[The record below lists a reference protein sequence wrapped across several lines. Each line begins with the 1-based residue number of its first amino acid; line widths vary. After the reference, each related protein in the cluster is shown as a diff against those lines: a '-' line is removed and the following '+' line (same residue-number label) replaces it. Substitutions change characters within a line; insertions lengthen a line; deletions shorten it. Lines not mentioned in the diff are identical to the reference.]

1 MKNKP
6 SSLYIHIPFCEH
18 ICSYCDFPKLQYF
31 TDLAEN
37 YLLHLKMEL
46 DSLKIAHQLETI
58 YIGGGTPT
66 ALEDCLFEKLLQIVA
81 PYTTNIKEYTIEAN
95 PESLSS
101 NKIKL
106 MEKYKVTR
114 LSLGVE
120 STDDNILRAI
130 NRHHTFADVKRVIK
144 EIKATSHLVVNVDL
158 ILGLPQC
165 DKKHFATDLNNIIN
179 LGVEHISCYSLTV
192 HPHTIFFLEHVEE
205 PNDDFS
211 RELYDLADKML
222 SRAGYLHYEVS
233 NWAQPDFLSLHNMT
247 YWQDEEYYGVGLGAS
262 GFINKY
268 RYSNTKSITE
278 YNQGHY
284 LASQELI
291 SYEDDKIYFIMLTLR
306 TIKGLSFKEYR
317 HRFGD
322 DFFALHQ
329 KSIARFVSEDLL
341 IIKED
346 TLAPTHQGM
355 MVLDQIIVQFISE

>member
-6 SSLYIHIPFCEH
+6 LSLYIHIPFCEH

-31 TDLAEN
+31 TDLAKK

-46 DSLKIAHQLETI
+46 DSLNITHQLETI

-66 ALEDCLFEKLLQIVA
+66 ALEDDLFEQLLQIVA
-81 PYTTNIKEYTIEAN
+81 PYASKIKEYTIEAN

-101 NKIKL
+101 NKIRL
-106 MEKYKVTR
+106 MEKYGVTR

-120 STDDNILRAI
+120 STDDQILKAI

-144 EIKATSHLVVNVDL
+144 DIRATSHLVVNIDL
-158 ILGLPQC
+158 ILGLPHC
-165 DKKHFATDLNNIIN
+165 NTKHFKNDLNNVIS
-179 LGVEHISCYSLTV
+179 LDVEHISCYSLTV
-192 HPHTIFFLEHVEE
+192 HPHTVFFLEHIEE

-222 SRAGYLHYEVS
+222 SQAGYLHYEVS
-233 NWAQPDFLSLHNMT
+233 NWAKSGFWSLHNMT

-268 RYSNTKSITE
+268 RYTNTKSITE

-284 LASQELI
+284 LASRELI

-317 HRFGD
+317 RRFGD
-322 DFFALHQ
+322 DFSILH
-329 KSIARFVSEDLL
+329 KESIARFVSEGLL
-341 IIKED
+341 NIKED
-346 TLAPTHQGM
+346 TLAPTYQGM